1 MAGDF
6 VMSSDRRP
14 AAYASRP
21 SFGGRDSGPSYNQV
35 LEEIRN
41 AGMIS
46 TDTTVEVSPTAANE
60 YLCIIKAEV
69 VMPPLR
75 EGDPFRKYSG
85 MGAAYP
91 RKNAANVVHG
101 VSNPAFYMHIAES
114 RAKKRAWMDALG
126 RGDGLEENVRNEV
139 FAERARNFASSQD
152 AIARNSDG
160 IVPARP
166 VPDSV
171 GNEKVTEAIAQKI
184 AKLKGISLEDASEY
198 TREQAASFF
207 QSLNAR
213 AAVSRP
219 E

>member
-14 AAYASRP
+14 APYAARP
-21 SFGGRDSGPSYNQV
+21 NQGFAGRDSGPSYNQV

-60 YLCIIKAEV
+60 YLCVIKAEV
-69 VMPPLR
+69 MMPPLR
-75 EGDPFRKYSG
+75 EGDPYRKYTG

-126 RGDGLEENVRNEV
+126 RGDGLEENVRQEV
-139 FAERARNFASSQD
+139 FAERARNNDIRTAASSGG
-152 AIARNSDG
+152 A
-160 IVPARP
+160 VTPALP
-166 VPDSV
+166 VPSAQD
-171 GNEKVTEAIAQKI
+171 NEIVSEEI
-184 AKLKGISLEDASEY
+184 AKRISTLGEVSIEETRLY
-198 TREQAASFF
+198 TKSQAASFF
-207 QSLNAR
+207 TQLNAKIASQR
-213 AAVSRP
+213 T
-219 E
+219 